1 MPPSPSKSPTRPR
14 RSTANRDLP
23 SFMRRPP
30 KPEGVKS
37 ILAYATLNK
46 LSTSELEDRY
56 QHNARILAETSAS
69 SSHFVK
75 QLEDQQAAIRSRL
88 NDLGVESIR
97 SQLEHTKLEEE
108 ESMSVDPPPPP
119 PDEYRP
125 IGAKARAL
133 ARWNAGARGAAV
145 GGMSHDEAANILRET
160 YQREQE
166 HKARVI
172 DRRRRRGEVM
182 PGEQLTRA
190 EMDARMLAFL
200 TYKPTDSDLEDDGD
214 DDDDEEEEEEDEESR
229 PSWFDED
236 DQDDGIKGQDI
247 IEPDYEDL
255 ASVIRIDEARIPWSI
270 PREE

>member
-1 MPPSPSKSPTRPR
+1 MPPSPTRSSTRPR
-14 RSTANRDLP
+14 RSTANGDLP

-30 KPEGVKS
+30 KPEGVKT
-37 ILAYATLNK
+37 ILANASLHALTAA
-46 LSTSELEDRY
+46 ELEDRY

-69 SSHFVK
+69 SSHFIK

-88 NDLGVESIR
+88 NDLGVEGIR
-97 SQLEHTKLEEE
+97 SQLEHTKIEEE

-133 ARWNAGARGAAV
+133 ARWNPTGTRGAAA
-145 GGMSHDEAANILRET
+145 GGMSYDEATNILRET

-182 PGEQLTRA
+182 PGEKLTRA

-200 TYKPTDSDLEDDGD
+200 TYKPTDSDLEDD
-214 DDDDEEEEEEDEESR
+214 DDDDEGEEEDDGEGR

-255 ASVIRIDEARIPWSI
+255 SSVIRIDEARIPWSI